1 MRLSYHLLA
10 IAATLVLASGN
21 ALSMDTDV
29 DQNMALEVKSS
40 HAVRSL
46 GAGQTE
52 DDKGKDYLRSLK
64 TTAETNGGNGDG
76 EEERRIISSL
86 KKLFPSSATKKA
98 AAAAKQAELDNLI
111 TTLVRDDNL
120 LYAMFHQWAIK
131 KVDSTK
137 IFLKYNGEFNDDARK
152 IANCA
157 SLQIHTQR
165 CRSLYPNTEEEENA
179 AEEKVA
185 KPRKKEIRP
194 LVDLCLRFVTKHFE
208 SICMEKIVAFP
219 EEEAALIASMPSNL
233 VHRMV
238 INLVKESKRVKKKN
252 RESRAQIET
261 LERSLRSTRRGAA
274 LLESAR
280 DGEAAMRTRMGEQQH
295 IAQRLERELD
305 TVKTEL
311 ATAEAENRQL
321 RSKVDNAERS
331 QLRLEAKVSTML

>member
-1 MRLSYHLLA
+1 MRLSQHLLA
-10 IAATLVLASGN
+10 IAATLVLVSGN
-21 ALSMDTDV
+21 SLSMATDV

-64 TTAETNGGNGDG
+64 TTAETNDGNGDG
-76 EEERRIISSL
+76 EEERGFVSSF
-86 KKLFPSSATKKA
+86 KSLFTSSATKKA
-98 AAAAKQAELDNLI
+98 AAAAKQAELDKIIVGMRRDGNVRIDTFKKWAALGLDPNKQF
-111 TTLVRDDNL
+111 TL
-120 LYAMFHQWAIK
+120 FK
-131 KVDSTK
+131 
-137 IFLKYNGEFNDDARK
+137 GEFNEDARAVINMYK
-152 IANCA
+152 QFLGETKWARRSGVGGIA
-157 SLQIHTQR
+157 SVW
-165 CRSLYPNTEEEENA
+165 SFGGP
-179 AEEKVA
+179 
-185 KPRKKEIRP
+185 
-194 LVDLCLRFVTKHFE
+194 
-208 SICMEKIVAFP
+208 S
-219 EEEAALIASMPSNL
+219 ALIASMPSNL

-261 LERSLRSTRRGAA
+261 LERSLQSARRGAA

-305 TVKTEL
+305 TVKMEL

>member
-1 MRLSYHLLA
+1 MRLSQHLLA
-10 IAATLVLASGN
+10 IAATLVLVSGN
-21 ALSMDTDV
+21 SLSMATDV

-64 TTAETNGGNGDG
+64 TTAETNDGNGDG
-76 EEERRIISSL
+76 EEERGFVSSF
-86 KKLFPSSATKKA
+86 KSLFTSSATKKA
-98 AAAAKQAELDNLI
+98 TAAAKQAELDKI
-111 TTLVRDDNL
+111 IVGMRRDGN
-120 LYAMFHQWAIK
+120 
-131 KVDSTK
+131 
-137 IFLKYNGEFNDDARK
+137 
-152 IANCA
+152 
-157 SLQIHTQR
+157 
-165 CRSLYPNTEEEENA
+165 
-179 AEEKVA
+179 EEKFQ
-185 KPRKKEIRP
+185 P
-194 LVDLCLRFVTKHFE
+194 
-208 SICMEKIVAFP
+208 
-219 EEEAALIASMPSNL
+219 ALIASMPSNL

-261 LERSLRSTRRGAA
+261 LERSLQSARRGAA

-305 TVKTEL
+305 TVKMEL

-331 QLRLEAKVSTML
+331 QLRLEAKINSLNSEKDTLKKATKEAQRREMEATRHQFTTDRKLNSSYSTKSPG